1 MLLLCVPHRPAG
13 DVYKR
18 QDVARAARAIHAV
31 FHPDKV
37 NYGAYG
43 DTGRHLHFHLVPKYQ
58 GGYEWGDVFGMNP
71 GRTFLSQEEYT
82 RMIEQIK
89 LCLLYTSRCV

>member
-1 MLLLCVPHRPAG
+1 M
-13 DVYKR
+13 
-18 QDVARAARAIHAV
+18 
-31 FHPDKV
+31 

-89 LCLLYTSRCV
+89 LHL